1 MVFFRD
7 WNSSSCSAFFKSWAS
22 HASYDNIAIR
32 TITSN
37 YRYDFS
43 SLWCLWKSCNDRFNN
58 IHWSPARVL
67 HETRAIDMS
76 YNVALVKDMT
86 PPDPLIQSSH
96 HHPNS
101 QGTLQSWS
109 NVGTWLSKSDE
120 HMTPS
125 DMNIDYKVSS
135 FLHLHNDFIYNSLG
149 STCTCH
155 YLLVGANISQS
166 ASPSKLL
173 CHRHGLVI
181 HNWDPGP
188 SWSTPHEVEE
198 HIKKIF
204 GRPPPCPPP

>member
-1 MVFFRD
+1 MVFLCD

-58 IHWSPARVL
+58 IHWSLARVL
-67 HETRAIDMS
+67 HEIRAIDMS

-149 STCTCH
+149 STCTYH
-155 YLLVGANISQS
+155 HLLVGRIHTWELGPCWRMSQT
-166 ASPSKLL
+166 
-173 CHRHGLVI
+173 C
-181 HNWDPGP
+181 
-188 SWSTPHEVEE
+188 EE
-198 HIKKIF
+198 DFKDGQ
-204 GRPPPCPPP
+204 GRPSPWPPPSETSKGAPDKV